1 MLVALETG
9 IKGSKWYSLM
19 DKVWAEDN
27 LLSSWLAI
35 AESDGAAG
43 VDRQNVA
50 AFRARREEELSRLS
64 QELRT
69 ERYERQ
75 LVRRVLI
82 DKPGSRDKRPL
93 GIPTVVSYCT

>member
-9 IKGSKWYSLM
+9 VKGSKWYSLM

-75 LVRRVLI
+75 LVR
-82 DKPGSRDKRPL
+82 
-93 GIPTVVSYCT
+93 